1 MRIVLARTNWMEGYA
16 DQALAVASKALEL
29 ASSDSPFAVCQSL
42 ALASCPIAF
51 WRGDEDQ
58 VEQHVTMLM
67 REASRYRLETWR
79 GYGAWYECALLTG
92 TQSASDITPRAV
104 TPDPS
109 LLSPPRGLL
118 LDTLL
123 TISPAL
129 IGIDEDLSITTGWS
143 APEKLRIRA
152 ERLLSDSPA
161 DSEGRAEQILTR
173 SLEMAQQQNALAW
186 SLRTA
191 ISLGALM
198 SRQGR
203 KAQASKLL
211 RDVRSRFSEG
221 VTTRDLRQATLL
233 LESLG

>member
-1 MRIVLARTNWMEGYA
+1 
-16 DQALAVASKALEL
+16 
-29 ASSDSPFAVCQSL
+29 
-42 ALASCPIAF
+42 
-51 WRGDEDQ
+51 
-58 VEQHVTMLM
+58 
-67 REASRYRLETWR
+67 
-79 GYGAWYECALLTG
+79 
-92 TQSASDITPRAV
+92 
-104 TPDPS
+104 
-109 LLSPPRGLL
+109 LL

-129 IGIDEDLSITTGWS
+129 IGIDEDLSITTGWG

-161 DSEGRAEQILTR
+161 DSECRAERILTR

-233 LESLG
+233 LESLA